1 MNRTKIQF
9 QGQTHS
15 DEDWGSRRDRINKGP
30 DRKKS
35 GGLLAH
41 KNSWPTT
48 SPPAPGRKT
57 GHGVY
62 KLGEIVRNRCGR
74 TCVEAD
80 ELLAALATR
89 CNRRGT
95 AESTRSRADLADRWL
110 TIRTGAAGWKE
121 ILQVVSNVAYRY
133 GEYVFIFNIYLLSKR
148 LLRQTTT
155 PKINVIISVCANT
168 LAIIANTMLI
178 GLWLLYCTVIY
189 KTNTW

>member
-1 MNRTKIQF
+1 MNGFKFQNLSASQQQTTKSAVVDRTKIQF

-121 ILQVVSNVAYRY
+121 NTAGGL
-133 GEYVFIFNIYLLSKR
+133 KR
-148 LLRQTTT
+148 CL
-155 PKINVIISVCANT
+155 
-168 LAIIANTMLI
+168 
-178 GLWLLYCTVIY
+178 
-189 KTNTW
+189 

>member
-9 QGQTHS
+9 QVQGQTHS
-15 DEDWGSRRDRINKGP
+15 DEDGGSRRDWINNGP

-57 GHGVY
+57 GHGVH
-62 KLGEIVRNRCGR
+62 KLGEIVRNRGGR

-89 CNRRGT
+89 CNQRGT
-95 AESTRSRADLADRWL
+95 AETTRSRADLADR
-110 TIRTGAAGWKE
+110 
-121 ILQVVSNVAYRY
+121 
-133 GEYVFIFNIYLLSKR
+133 
-148 LLRQTTT
+148 
-155 PKINVIISVCANT
+155 
-168 LAIIANTMLI
+168 
-178 GLWLLYCTVIY
+178 
-189 KTNTW
+189 